1 MTSRKQL
8 KGLLPGIYF
17 NLDEEDYH
25 ADSALNNSGLKHLAY
40 NPSDYWLQSAMNKD
54 KMPYKITPTLKYGR
68 QIHHLLLER
77 ETFFDVY
84 NIMPGSR
91 WDDSKEMIPKRSYEK
106 MRASI
111 AELKKLEQVN
121 RLLSDGYPEVTY
133 VWKCPETKIM
143 LRVRID
149 YLRASTETD
158 PHNITGAMDY
168 KNIRDV
174 TDKQLKWTIKDYAY
188 EIQAAL
194 YEEGITHLRQQIQGN
209 ALNINY
215 GGFKAKDATK
225 ARKFL
230 KRLSA
235 DQGTDFLFVFQRKDS
250 PHYTRPIILS
260 DHDIQEGRNE
270 IIKGKD
276 SFLENLKEHGH
287 LPWPYSQ
294 GKVEEF
300 STWYGAK

>member
-1 MTSRKQL
+1 MASKKQL

-54 KMPYKITPTLKYGR
+54 KKPYKITPTLKYGR

-111 AELKKLEQVN
+111 TALKELDQVN
-121 RLLSDGYPEVTY
+121 RLLSNGYPEVSY
-133 VWKCPETKIM
+133 VWICPDTGIR
-143 LRVRID
+143 LRIRID
-149 YLRASTETD
+149 YLRASTAAD

-174 TDKQLKWTIKDYAY
+174 TDIQLKYTIRDYAY

-194 YEEGITHLRQQIQGN
+194 YEEGVTHLRQQIQDN
-209 ALNINY
+209 TLNYIY
-215 GGFKAKDATK
+215 GDFTLKDATK

-230 KRLSA
+230 DRLAS
-235 DQGTDFLFVFQRKDS
+235 DDGTDFLFVFQRKDF

-260 DHDIQEGRNE
+260 DHNIQTGKNE

-276 SFLENLKEHGH
+276 SFLENLKEYGH
-287 LPWPYSQ
+287 SAWPYSQ
-294 GKVEEF
+294 GLVEEF
-300 STWYGAK
+300 STWYGGK